1 MSKKDS
7 SKKSK
12 AEITPDFI
20 LDVYEAAKGSKGEQK
35 KLLLKIAE
43 VLSDHIGEVI
53 ISD

>member
-20 LDVYEAAKGSKGEQK
+20 LGEQK